1 MFYNDRH
8 QPTPW
13 SFIVI
18 CIVILI
24 ILWFIESIAGSNI
37 YNNGICKNC
46 GGHYIFQ
53 NAVGHHSFTDYVYKC
68 DKCGNLIEINTY
80 YKE

>member
-1 MFYNDRH
+1 MYYNNKDKS
-8 QPTPW
+8 TL
-13 SFIVI
+13 SFIS
-18 CIVILI
+18 ILI
-24 ILWFIESIAGSNI
+24 IIIIIFWFLESIVGANT

-46 GGHYIFQ
+46 GGHYEFQ
-53 NAVGHHSFTDYVYKC
+53 NAVGHHAVTDYVYKC